1 MKKYL
6 VLLIILFPFIRPAV
20 ANNQKSMHDMA
31 MKGIDFA
38 SSLQFK
44 KAVEIFDRMIELEPD
59 NPQPYFLKSATF
71 FWMYSSDMHNEQL
84 GEEFKNHSYKAVEI
98 AETRLEKN
106 ENDIDALFYL
116 GGAYGS
122 LGRYYGI
129 QKSYLNAYWYGKKGM
144 NILEDVVELDSTYYD
159 AYLGLGI
166 YHYLADV
173 LPRFVKILSFLLGI
187 DGDRERGINEL
198 NIAARKG
205 IYTRSEALFFLGAI
219 YTYREH
225 EYDKAL
231 EIWNSLLEKYPGN
244 PGVLIHMGATYSRM
258 GECQRALDIYNE
270 VLVKLKDEMLTPIS
284 SIHYQMGNVYFKMNE
299 FDKAISAFL
308 QSIETDS
315 LYSGNRRWTYSWS
328 NYWLGQA
335 YEMKK
340 DTLNAK
346 KYYQMIEEDDND
358 RPFRRARERLENPLS
373 QIDIDLTIA
382 QNNIDCSQYEEAMQ
396 RLDKLLSAKNG
407 LSRGRI
413 KEIEYNKGQ
422 IMFYRD
428 QINSAIQQFNI
439 LLAEEWIKDEWYW
452 GWGHYYRGCA
462 YLKLGMTE
470 KARDDFEI
478 ALETDSRSLEDRI
491 KKELMLLDE

>member
-1 MKKYL
+1 
-6 VLLIILFPFIRPAV
+6 
-20 ANNQKSMHDMA
+20 
-31 MKGIDFA
+31 
-38 SSLQFK
+38 
-44 KAVEIFDRMIELEPD
+44 
-59 NPQPYFLKSATF
+59 
-71 FWMYSSDMHNEQL
+71 
-84 GEEFKNHSYKAVEI
+84 
-98 AETRLEKN
+98 
-106 ENDIDALFYL
+106 
-116 GGAYGS
+116 
-122 LGRYYGI
+122 
-129 QKSYLNAYWYGKKGM
+129 
-144 NILEDVVELDSTYYD
+144 
-159 AYLGLGI
+159 
-166 YHYLADV
+166 
-173 LPRFVKILSFLLGI
+173 
-187 DGDRERGINEL
+187 
-198 NIAARKG
+198 
-205 IYTRSEALFFLGAI
+205 
-219 YTYREH
+219 
-225 EYDKAL
+225 
-231 EIWNSLLEKYPGN
+231 
-244 PGVLIHMGATYSRM
+244 
-258 GECQRALDIYNE
+258 
-270 VLVKLKDEMLTPIS
+270 LKDEMLTPIS